1 MCVFI
6 KRQKNAAGPCLC
18 RCLVSVRHAG
28 AAGAARAA
36 EKEAQEQHRLFAV
49 RARGALRVAHVV
61 PCGESSIVPCGES
74 SSHKRLLGPVDGE
87 LERYA
92 DVVLHAADFARQR
105 GAALAEDARAVL
117 ELE

>member
-36 EKEAQEQHRLFAV
+36 EKEAQEQQRLFPV
-49 RARGALRVAHVV
+49 RARGTLWLADVL
-61 PCGESSIVPCGES
+61 PCDESSPE
-74 SSHKRLLGPVDGE
+74 
-87 LERYA
+87 
-92 DVVLHAADFARQR
+92 DVFQLNYSI
-105 GAALAEDARAVL
+105 
-117 ELE
+117 